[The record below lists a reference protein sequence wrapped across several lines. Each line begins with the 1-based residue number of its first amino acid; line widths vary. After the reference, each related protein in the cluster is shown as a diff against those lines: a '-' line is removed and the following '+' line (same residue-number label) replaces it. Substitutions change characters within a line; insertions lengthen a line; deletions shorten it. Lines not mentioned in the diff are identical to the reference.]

1 MTTQETVLYNGKI
14 TTLDGKNPEVSAL
27 RIKDNTIAATGSDDE
42 ILRQASPGSRQINL
56 NNRRVI
62 PGLNDSHLHVI
73 RAGLF
78 YNLELRWDGVPTLS
92 QAMEQL
98 KMQAERT
105 PPPQWVRV
113 IGGWNEFQFAEG
125 RLPSLDE
132 INTAAPDTPVFV
144 LHLYDCALLNR
155 AALRVLGINSN
166 SPNPPGGLIVR
177 DASGKP
183 TGLFIAEP
191 NAFILYSTIARA
203 PKLSFADQVNSTRHY
218 MRELNRFG
226 LTSVS
231 DAGGGGQNYP
241 DDYGVVNH
249 LAEHNQLTLRI
260 AYSLFAQKPGEE
272 RGDYGKWLTM
282 THPGDGDAM
291 LRVNGAGENLVWSA
305 ADFENFLQ
313 PRPDL
318 KPIMES
324 ELETV
329 IRKLVEARWPWR
341 IHATYDESIERFLTL
356 FERVHRETPIDQLRW
371 FFDHAETVSQ
381 RNLERIRALGG
392 GIAIQHR
399 MAYQGEY
406 FIRRYGAE
414 AVQSRPPIQA
424 MLKMGL
430 PVGAGTDGTRVASY
444 HPWTCLWWLVTGK
457 TVGGTEITRRE
468 QRVDRL
474 QALKLWTTG
483 SAWFSGEEKIKG
495 TLAPGSLADLAV
507 LSDDYF
513 AVEDD
518 EIRGLESVL
527 TMVNGAIVHGA
538 AEYASQSPELPP
550 VSPNWSPVVHFGGY
564 HDQKAAGYTPQSDQ
578 PGHNH
583 GAGHQHWILAADGR
597 AWQSGCRCG
606 G

>member
-1 MTTQETVLYNGKI
+1 MNEEIVLFNGKI
-14 TTLDGKNPEVSAL
+14 TTLDRMNPEVSAL
-27 RIKDNTIAATGSDDE
+27 HIQNNTIVAAGTDEE
-42 ILRQASPGSRQINL
+42 ILSTVSPEIRQINL
-56 NNRRVI
+56 HRRRVI

-78 YNLELRWDGVPTLS
+78 FNLELRWDGVPTLS

-98 KMQAERT
+98 RVQAERT

-125 RLPSLDE
+125 RLPSIDE
-132 INTAAPDTPVFV
+132 INAAAPDTPVFV

-155 AALRVLGINSN
+155 AALRVLGINRN

-177 DASGKP
+177 DASGSP

-191 NAFILYSTIARA
+191 NAFILYSTIAQA
-203 PKLSFADQVNSTRHY
+203 PKLSFSDQINSTRHY
-218 MRELNRFG
+218 MRELNSFG
-226 LTSVS
+226 ITSVS

-249 LAEHNQLTLRI
+249 LAEQNQLTLRI
-260 AYSLFAQKPGEE
+260 AYSLFAQNPGEE
-272 RGDYGKWLTM
+272 VTDYAKWLIM

-318 KPIMES
+318 KPIMET

-329 IRKLVEARWPWR
+329 IRGLVEARWPWR
-341 IHATYDESIERFLTL
+341 IHATYDESIERFLNI
-356 FERVHRETPIDQLRW
+356 FERVHRDTPIDQLRW

-381 RNLERIRALGG
+381 RNLVRIRALGG

-406 FIRRYGAE
+406 FIRRYGYE
-414 AVQSRPPIQA
+414 AVQARPPIQS
-424 MLKMGL
+424 MLELGL
-430 PVGAGTDGTRVASY
+430 PVGGGTDGTRVASY

-457 TVGGTEITRRE
+457 TVGGTEINAKERRL
-468 QRVDRL
+468 DRL

-495 TLAPGSLADLAV
+495 TLMPGSLADLAV
-507 LSDDYF
+507 LSGDYF
-513 AVEDD
+513 AIEEDD
-518 EIRGLESVL
+518 IRGLESVL
-527 TMVNGAIVHGA
+527 TMVNGVVVHGA
-538 AEYASQSPELPP
+538 AEYAAESPELPP
-550 VSPNWSPVVHFGGY
+550 VSPDWSPVVQFGGY
-564 HDQKAAGYTPQSDQ
+564 HNHKKDNHNPHPD
-578 PGHNH
+578 GHGPEH
-583 GAGHQHWILAADGR
+583 PAGHQHWILGADGR
-597 AWQSGCRCG
+597 SWQSGCGCSV
-606 G
+606 